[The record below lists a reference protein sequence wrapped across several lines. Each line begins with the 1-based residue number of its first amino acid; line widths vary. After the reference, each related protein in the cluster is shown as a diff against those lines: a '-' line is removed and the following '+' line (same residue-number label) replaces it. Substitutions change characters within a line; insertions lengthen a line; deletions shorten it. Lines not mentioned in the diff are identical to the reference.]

1 MAAVIRRPRLGT
13 EPLLLR
19 TGAVVPASPVLAAGP
34 GVATAAPAM
43 DLEAEVQRRLHTERV
58 SWQQQLANSA
68 RQAGRDEGLA
78 AGHAEGLAA
87 GRAEWAARIA
97 QLDELLAGLHQQLA
111 AGIAG
116 HEDLLVELAFEAV
129 LRILGEA
136 APTRAGVLAIVRGA
150 LQTLPEREGLV
161 VRLAPHD
168 AAAVE
173 ALRDELPRLAGTRGL
188 ELVADDRIELGGCL
202 IETAGGGLDARLET
216 QVQRLRELLLAA
228 RQQEGA
234 E

>member
-19 TGAVVPASPVLAAGP
+19 TAPTASSPALGVGPALAA
-34 GVATAAPAM
+34 AAPAM
-43 DLEAEVQRRLHTERV
+43 DLEAEVQRRLQAERA
-58 SWQQQLANSA
+58 SWQQQLADGA
-68 RQAGRDEGLA
+68 RQAGREEGLA
-78 AGHAEGLAA
+78 AGLAQGQAA
-87 GRAEWAARIA
+87 GRAEWDARVA
-97 QLDELLAGLHQQLA
+97 QLDALLAGLHEQLA

-136 APTRAGVLAIVRGA
+136 APTRAGVLAIVRAA

-202 IETAGGGLDARLET
+202 VETAGGGLDARLET

-228 RQQEGA
+228 RLQEGA